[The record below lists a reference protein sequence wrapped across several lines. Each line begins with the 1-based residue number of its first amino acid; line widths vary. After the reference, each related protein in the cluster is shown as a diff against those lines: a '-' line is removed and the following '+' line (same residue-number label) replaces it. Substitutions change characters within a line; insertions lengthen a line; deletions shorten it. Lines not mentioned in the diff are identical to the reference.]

1 MGVYNL
7 TTVYNS
13 AVHVL
18 AVSCPQTVTQAGGK
32 LMQEC
37 RKHVLVNEISQ
48 RNVMQVGGGETKFCT
63 RNHLKNNFHEFEIHV
78 LVVGRRG
85 EGQRREQGKICK

>member
-1 MGVYNL
+1 MGEWVYNL
-7 TTVYNS
+7 TTVYNT
-13 AVHVL
+13 AVQ

-37 RKHVLVNEISQ
+37 WKHVLVNEISQ
-48 RNVMQVGGGETKFCT
+48 RNVMRVGRGETKVCT
-63 RNHLKNNFHEFEIHV
+63 KNYLKNNFHEFEINV

-85 EGQRREQGKICK
+85 EGQRRE

>member
-1 MGVYNL
+1 MYNL
-7 TTVYNS
+7 TTVYNT
-13 AVHVL
+13 AVQ

-32 LMQEC
+32 LMKEC

-48 RNVMQVGGGETKFCT
+48 RNVMQVGRGETKVCT

-85 EGQRREQGKICK
+85 EGQRRE

>member
-1 MGVYNL
+1 MGEGVYNL
-7 TTVYNS
+7 TTVYNT
-13 AVHVL
+13 AVQ

-37 RKHVLVNEISQ
+37 WKHVLVNEISQ
-48 RNVMQVGGGETKFCT
+48 RNVMQVGRGETKVCT
-63 RNHLKNNFHEFEIHV
+63 RNHLKSNFHEFEIHV

-85 EGQRREQGKICK
+85 EGQRRE

>member
-1 MGVYNL
+1 MYNL
-7 TTVYNS
+7 TTVYNT
-13 AVHVL
+13 AVQ

-48 RNVMQVGGGETKFCT
+48 RNVMRVGRLHQESSQK
-63 RNHLKNNFHEFEIHV
+63 KNFFEYEIHV

-85 EGQRREQGKICK
+85 EGQRRE

>member
-1 MGVYNL
+1 MYNL
-7 TTVYNS
+7 TTVYNT
-13 AVHVL
+13 AVQ
-18 AVSCPQTVTQAGGK
+18 AVSCLQTVTQAGGK

-48 RNVMQVGGGETKFCT
+48 RNVMRVGRLHQESSQKKT
-63 RNHLKNNFHEFEIHV
+63 LEFEIHV

-85 EGQRREQGKICK
+85 EGQRRE